1 MAPKIPP
8 GPLTG
13 KRPNGEQVI
22 AQIKKNESQEVVVRA
37 SILNGWPFIDIRL
50 AFWKAGEL
58 HYTGKGI
65 TLKPGEPAQALIHAI
80 AKAARELGDSP
91 QVTNPAVTSGTPA
104 VTSGTP
110 VSPPPAPV
118 ASANS
123 APPPPAS
130 SNGTA
135 REPVSETAKM
145 MMKNNPGKTLEEL
158 NEDRVARGKD
168 PMW

>member
-37 SILNGWPFIDIRL
+37 SILNGWPFIDVRL

-58 HYTGKGI
+58 HYTGKGV
-65 TLKPGEPAQALIHAI
+65 TLKPGAAQALIHAI

-91 QVTNPAVTSGTPA
+91 QVTNPGT
-104 VTSGTP
+104 T
-110 VSPPPAPV
+110 VSPPV
-118 ASANS
+118 TSQ
-123 APPPPAS
+123 PPPTPEAPTPS
-130 SNGTA
+130 PTNGRA
-135 REPVSETAKM
+135 EPQSETARM
-145 MMKNNPGKTLEEL
+145 ILKNNPHLTLEQL
-158 NEDRVARGKD
+158 NFDRVNRGLE
-168 PMW
+168 PLN